1 MAYIDSLLASGE
13 RPIKREHQ
21 HWFILV
27 ANAAYGIIA
36 LVAAILLLFISGNLG
51 QGAVKDV
58 LGWVI
63 VIIVVGG
70 LGYLAWESL
79 RWTSREFVVTTRRV
93 LQMEG
98 VINKRVIDSSL
109 EKINDAI
116 LTQSLFGRMFGYGD
130 LEILTASESGISRL
144 KKLRDAD
151 DFKRAMLEAK
161 HELELELSGSR
172 PMPSPPLRA
181 VPPDQPPASARQ
193 DEPVGPPP
201 SASPAPAAAAAASAP
216 PGNPGASSTPSQ
228 MSADDVTRTL
238 ASLAD
243 LRDRGAISA
252 EEYEAKKADLLR
264 RL

>member
-27 ANAAYGIIA
+27 ANAAYGILA

-51 QGAVKDV
+51 QGFVKDV

-63 VIIVVGG
+63 VIIIVGG

-130 LEILTASESGISRL
+130 LEILTVSESGISRL
-144 KKLRDAD
+144 RKLRDAD

-161 HELELELSGSR
+161 HELELELSGGR

-181 VPPDQPPASARQ
+181 VPPDQPSSPARP
-193 DEPVGPPP
+193 DEPAGPPP
-201 SASPAPAAAAAASAP
+201 SATPAAIAAAGAPPAAAA
-216 PGNPGASSTPSQ
+216 SSGSSQ
-228 MSADDVTRTL
+228 MSADDVSRTL

-252 EEYEAKKADLLR
+252 EEYEA
-264 RL
+264 

>member
-27 ANAAYGIIA
+27 ANAAYGVIA
-36 LVAAILLLFISGNLG
+36 LVIALALLFISGN
-51 QGAVKDV
+51 
-58 LGWVI
+58 
-63 VIIVVGG
+63 
-70 LGYLAWESL
+70 
-79 RWTSREFVVTTRRV
+79 
-93 LQMEG
+93 
-98 VINKRVIDSSL
+98 
-109 EKINDAI
+109 
-116 LTQSLFGRMFGYGD
+116 

-172 PMPSPPLRA
+172 PLPSPPLRA
-181 VPPDQPPASARQ
+181 AAPDQPSAALKP
-193 DEPVGPPP
+193 DGPPP
-201 SASPAPAAAAAASAP
+201 AAAPAPAAAAMAASAP
-216 PGNPGASSTPSQ
+216 AAASPGSSGSSQ

>member
-1 MAYIDSLLASGE
+1 MAYLDGLLASGE

-27 ANAAYGIIA
+27 ANAAWG
-36 LVAAILLLFISGNLG
+36 ILLLIIAVVLLPVSSGLGDGPVRNL
-51 QGAVKDV
+51 
-58 LGWVI
+58 LGWAII
-63 VIIVVGG
+63 VIVVGG
-70 LGYLAWESL
+70 LVYLGWEAL
-79 RWTSREFVVTTRRV
+79 RWTNREFVVTTRRV

-98 VINKRVIDSSL
+98 VVNKRVIDSSL

-161 HELELELSGSR
+161 HELELELSGGR

-181 VPPDQPPASARQ
+181 VPPDQPPAAARQ

-201 SASPAPAAAAAASAP
+201 STSPTPAAAAGGP
-216 PGNPGASSTPSQ
+216 PANPGESSTPGQ

>member
-27 ANAAYGIIA
+27 ANAAYGVIA
-36 LVAAILLLFISGNLG
+36 LVIALALLFISGNLG
-51 QGAVKDV
+51 TGAVRDI

-70 LGYLAWESL
+70 LAYLAWEAL

-172 PMPSPPLRA
+172 PLPSPPLRA
-181 VPPDQPPASARQ
+181 AAPDQPSAALKP
-193 DEPVGPPP
+193 DGPPP
-201 SASPAPAAAAAASAP
+201 AAAPAPAAAAMAASAP
-216 PGNPGASSTPSQ
+216 AAASPGSSGSSQ

>member
-51 QGAVKDV
+51 QGVVKDV

-70 LGYLAWESL
+70 LGYLAWESI
-79 RWTSREFVVTTRRV
+79 RWTNREFVVTTRRV

-98 VINKRVIDSSL
+98 VINKKVSDSSL

-116 LTQSLFGRMFGYGD
+116 LSQSIFGRVFGFGD
-130 LEILTASESGISRL
+130 LDILTAAEAGIDQMRMLVDASG
-144 KKLRDAD
+144 
-151 DFKRAMLEAK
+151 F
-161 HELELELSGSR
+161 
-172 PMPSPPLRA
+172 
-181 VPPDQPPASARQ
+181 
-193 DEPVGPPP
+193 
-201 SASPAPAAAAAASAP
+201 
-216 PGNPGASSTPSQ
+216 
-228 MSADDVTRTL
+228 
-238 ASLAD
+238 
-243 LRDRGAISA
+243 
-252 EEYEAKKADLLR
+252 KKAMI
-264 RL
+264 

>member
-1 MAYIDSLLASGE
+1 MAYLDGLLASGE

-27 ANAAYGIIA
+27 ANAAWG
-36 LVAAILLLFISGNLG
+36 ILLLIIAVVLLPVSSGLGDGPVRNL
-51 QGAVKDV
+51 
-58 LGWVI
+58 LGWAII
-63 VIIVVGG
+63 VIVVGG
-70 LGYLAWESL
+70 LVYLGWEAL
-79 RWTSREFVVTTRRV
+79 RWTNREFVVTTRRV

-98 VINKRVIDSSL
+98 VVNKRVIDSSL

-130 LEILTASESGISRL
+130 LEILTASESGISNL

-151 DFKRAMLEAK
+151 DFKRSMLEAK
-161 HELELELSGSR
+161 HELELELSGGR
-172 PMPSPPLRA
+172 PLPSPPLRA
-181 VPPDQPPASARQ
+181 TPPDGSPAPARPDQPP
-193 DEPVGPPP
+193 P
-201 SASPAPAAAAAASAP
+201 SAAAMPAAAASPAAAPSAASSAP
-216 PGNPGASSTPSQ
+216 SSASPQ
-228 MSADDVTRTL
+228 MSADEVTRTL

-243 LRDRGAISA
+243 LHERGAIST

>member
-27 ANAAYGIIA
+27 ANAAYGVIA
-36 LVAAILLLFISGNLG
+36 LVIALGLLFVSGNLG
-51 QGAVKDV
+51 TGAVRDI

-70 LGYLAWESL
+70 LAYLAWEAL

-98 VINKRVIDSSL
+98 VINKKVIDSSL

-116 LTQSLFGRMFGYGD
+116 LTQSLFGRVFGYGD

-172 PMPSPPLRA
+172 PLPSPPLRA
-181 VPPDQPPASARQ
+181 ASPDQPSPASRP
-193 DEPVGPPP
+193 DGPPP
-201 SASPAPAAAAAASAP
+201 AAAPAAAAAMAASPSAAP
-216 PGNPGASSTPSQ
+216 APGSSGSSGASQ

>member
-13 RPIKREHQ
+13 RPLKREHQ

-27 ANAAYGIIA
+27 ADAFYGILAILIAIA
-36 LVAAILLLFISGNLG
+36 LLFLSGNLG
-51 QGAVKDV
+51 QGTARDL
-58 LGWVI
+58 LGWAI
-63 VIIVVGG
+63 VIITVGG
-70 LGYLAWESL
+70 LVYLAWEAL
-79 RWTSREFVVTTRRV
+79 QWTNREFVVTTRRV

-98 VINKRVIDSSL
+98 VLNKKVTDSSL

-116 LTQSLFGRMFGYGD
+116 LTQSIFGRMLGYGD

-144 KKLRDAD
+144 RKLRQAD

-161 HELELELSGSR
+161 HELELELSGAR
-172 PMPSPPLRA
+172 PLPSPPLRS
-181 VPPDQPPASARQ
+181 VPADGPAA
-193 DEPVGPPP
+193 PAAP
-201 SASPAPAAAAAASAP
+201 SAPVAPAADAAPAPATPPPATPPPAPASQAP
-216 PGNPGASSTPSQ
+216 Q
-228 MSADDVTRTL
+228 MSADEVTRTL

-243 LRDRGAISA
+243 LHERGAIST

>member
-27 ANAAYGIIA
+27 ANAAYGVIA
-36 LVAAILLLFISGNLG
+36 LVIALALLFISGNLG
-51 QGAVKDV
+51 TGAVRDI

-70 LGYLAWESL
+70 LAYLAWEAL

-98 VINKRVIDSSL
+98 VINKKVIDSSL

-130 LEILTASESGISRL
+130 LEILTASESGISNL

-151 DFKRAMLEAK
+151 DFKRSMLEAK
-161 HELELELSGSR
+161 HELELELSGGR
-172 PMPSPPLRA
+172 PLPSPPLRA
-181 VPPDQPPASARQ
+181 TPPDGSPAPARPDQPP
-193 DEPVGPPP
+193 P
-201 SASPAPAAAAAASAP
+201 SAAAMAAAAASPAAAP
-216 PGNPGASSTPSQ
+216 SAASSAPSSASPQ
-228 MSADDVTRTL
+228 MSADEVTRTL

-243 LRDRGAISA
+243 LHERGAIST